1 MEVEEAGA
9 HARCRV
15 RSKSRPQSSVGSAMG
30 SISLGLRLCEARLD
44 ERDGRLGQKGAEE
57 DGEGDEEQLLAFGER
72 RRPPRTVLADV
83 VVDEGL
89 GRGGGREVRGR
100 KSRQTR
106 SLTIETVMGRVAAER
121 SAA

>member
-1 MEVEEAGA
+1 MGRGSGEGRWRWGKRGRMCVVVYV
-9 HARCRV
+9 RRV
-15 RSKSRPQSSVGSAMG
+15 GRTLSVALAMG
-30 SISLGLRLCEARLD
+30 SVSLGLRLCEARLD

-89 GRGGGREVRGR
+89 GRSGGREVRGG
-100 KSRQTR
+100 KSRQD
-106 SLTIETVMGRVAAER
+106 AAR
-121 SAA
+121 QC